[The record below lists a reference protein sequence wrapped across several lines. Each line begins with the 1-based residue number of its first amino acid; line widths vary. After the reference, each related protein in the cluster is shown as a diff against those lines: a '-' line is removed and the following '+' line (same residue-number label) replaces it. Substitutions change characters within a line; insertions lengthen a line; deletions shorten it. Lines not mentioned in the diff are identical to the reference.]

1 MINKKSYN
9 LFSSLTQDRENTLV
23 KYREYLLASL
33 PEMLGQI
40 NIETQFIP
48 VQLRDIQENLPTSVD
63 ISIEAALDENQR
75 ILIIGEAGS
84 GKTTLLKYLTYGSA
98 KGLFPNISNVPVII
112 NASNLLY
119 PFDLSENI
127 YGLIKR
133 ISGKELK
140 YSDLEKLLK
149 MGRFLILLDGINESL
164 QTDGLIQSFND
175 FVHRYP
181 NNHYVLTSRPLQE
194 YLINLTDFRTY
205 RIAEMNDASIRINI
219 DNWSSNY
226 PTVAETCWN
235 TVQENPVLKSLARNP
250 VHLRLIVESCKE
262 SPKLSHV
269 SITETYLKG
278 FLPALLRKLPN
289 SAKKLAQILA
299 LYMYRHE
306 LMIISYDEIQNLENH
321 FTQFSLQSD
330 LDALHKYGL
339 LVVSQVHT
347 YHFVHQVVQEYF
359 CVQELISMDFL
370 EVKEIINEHIGNE
383 RWEQVFTGLLV
394 QRPERENLISEFIT
408 GDDKNRW
415 LLGAKILLEGEKTDQ
430 TTYRR
435 AIQNLCSLLNQDTPD
450 TTIRATNYLFKFR
463 DPDISEIC
471 SQWLHRKSGDP
482 LSTASLVFI
491 LISKGKRDAEIL
503 SLLLPQVN
511 NENSAVRYQTCRTLS
526 IIDTKQSTELLI
538 DCLKQED
545 NTEVREQIFSALIK
559 TKCMSQI
566 RSTELA
572 QLMAIL
578 IKLNKNSESLDEKAW
593 SKFVFHKINTE
604 IAASE
609 VK

>member
-1 MINKKSYN
+1 MTNKEFYN
-9 LFSSLTQDRENTLV
+9 LFSSYTQDRENTLV
-23 KYREYLLASL
+23 KYREYLLDSL

-48 VQLRDIQENLPTSVD
+48 VQLRDMQDNPPDSVE
-63 ISIEAALDENQR
+63 ISIESALDENQR
-75 ILIIGEAGS
+75 IFIIGEAGS
-84 GKTTLLKYLTYGSA
+84 GKTTLLKYLTFGSA
-98 KGLFPNISNVPVII
+98 KGLFANISNVPVII
-112 NASNLLY
+112 NASDLLY
-119 PFDLSENI
+119 PFDLSKSIHE
-127 YGLIKR
+127 LIKR

-140 YSDLEKLLK
+140 YNDLEKLLK

-164 QTDGLIQSFND
+164 QTNELIRSFNE
-175 FVHRYP
+175 FVNRYP
-181 NNHYVLTSRPLQE
+181 NNHYIVTSRPFPEHL
-194 YLINLTDFRTY
+194 NLTDFRTY

-219 DNWSSNY
+219 DNLSSDY
-226 PTVAETCWN
+226 PVVAEMCWN
-235 TVQENPVLKSLARNP
+235 TIQENPVLKSLARNP

-278 FLPALLRKLPN
+278 FLPALLRKLPT
-289 SAKKLAQILA
+289 SAKQLAQTLA
-299 LYMYRHE
+299 LYMYRHD
-306 LMIISYDEIQNLENH
+306 LMIISHEEIQNLENH
-321 FTQFSLQSD
+321 FEQFSLQSD
-330 LDALHKYGL
+330 LDALQKYGL
-339 LVVSQVHT
+339 LVVSQLRT

-359 CVQELISMDFL
+359 CVQELISLDFL
-370 EVKEIINEHIGNE
+370 EVKDIINEHIGDE
-383 RWEQVFTGLLV
+383 KWEQVFTVLLAE
-394 QRPERENLISEFIT
+394 RPERKSLISEFIT

-430 TTYRR
+430 STYRR
-435 AIQNLCSLLNQDTPD
+435 AIQNLCSLLNQDTPQ

-471 SQWLHRKSGDP
+471 SNWLLRKSDDP

-491 LISKGKRDAEIL
+491 LVSKGQRNAEIL
-503 SLLLPQVN
+503 SLLLPQIK
-511 NENSAVRYQTCRTLS
+511 NENSKVRYQTCRALS

-538 DCLKQED
+538 DCLKQEN

-559 TKCMSQI
+559 TKRMTQI
-566 RSTELA
+566 QSTDLA

-578 IKLNKNSESLDEKAW
+578 IKLNKNSESLDEKSW
-593 SKFVFHKINTE
+593 SKLVFHKINTE